1 MAGSR
6 GCFVLVGFFRFFAY
20 AEKNS
25 PPAPRIAGPSLLP
38 AEQGG
43 SVSHRANVMKL
54 APRHLLLLAALLP
67 AAPATASA
75 ADRTGAQI
83 YKELCAR
90 CHGMSGEGTKDQPK
104 VLAGDLSIEQL
115 ATVIDKTMP
124 EGEPEKCVGEDAK
137 AVAAYIHE
145 AFYYPIAQARIQPPR
160 VELSRLT
167 VRQYQNVL
175 TDLIGSF
182 RQPSRWEEPGGL
194 RGEYYKGRRT
204 RGGDRVMDRIDPVV
218 QFDFGEGSPEPEKM
232 EAHEFSIRWEG
243 SLLAPE
249 SGLYE
254 FVVKTEHATRLWVND
269 NARGEDDRPLI
280 DAWVKSGSDTEYRG
294 SIRLLGGR
302 VYPLK
307 LEFSKA
313 KQGVDDSKTQ
323 KKPPPP
329 RKASIA
335 LEWKTPSHAQEVI
348 PARCLSRRGTPE
360 VFVCETPFPPDD
372 RSIGYERG
380 SSISKAWDQ
389 ATTEGALETTSF
401 VLEHLRELAGTEILE
416 ADAGPRLREFCY
428 KLAERAFRRPLSPE
442 QRRLYVDRQFEL
454 AGEPELAMKRV
465 LLLIFKSPRFLYREV
480 GALKP
485 DAYDVASRISFGL
498 WDSAPDEEL
507 LKRAAAGELTSRE
520 QISAQVHRML
530 PDLRTRTKLMGFFLQ
545 LLKVDQAPDIA
556 KDSAAFPE
564 FSPQVASDLRTSLE
578 LTLEEVIGS
587 EKSDFREL
595 LLGESTYLNGRLAR
609 LYGTDLIED
618 SPFQKMTL
626 DDGQRAGVITHPY
639 LLSAFAYT
647 STSSPIHRGV
657 LISRSLLGRTLRP
670 PPEAVAPLA
679 PDLHPDL
686 TTRERVLLQTKDQA
700 CQTCHAMI
708 NPIGFSLEN
717 FDAIGRYREQEKDKP
732 VDASGSYL
740 TRSGETVQF
749 SGPVALAKFLA
760 SSPEVHR
767 STVERLFHYLMKQ
780 PIGAYG
786 SAVLPRLCE
795 SFTKK
800 ELNLKELTADIVI
813 EAALAPGK

>member
-1 MAGSR
+1 MNFAPR
-6 GCFVLVGFFRFFAY
+6 QFVLA
-20 AEKNS
+20 S
-25 PPAPRIAGPSLLP
+25 
-38 AEQGG
+38 
-43 SVSHRANVMKL
+43 
-54 APRHLLLLAALLP
+54 LLLLATVPFAV
-67 AAPATASA
+67 
-75 ADRTGAQI
+75 ADVRTGEQI
-83 YKELCAR
+83 YRELCAS

-115 ATVIDKTMP
+115 ASVIDKTMP
-124 EGEPEKCVGEDAK
+124 EGEPEKCDFEEAK
-137 AVAAYIHE
+137 KVAAYIHE
-145 AFYYPIAQARIQPPR
+145 AFYSPIAQARIKPAR

-167 VRQYQNVL
+167 VRQYQNAMA
-175 TDLIGSF
+175 DLIGSF
-182 RQPSRWEEPGGL
+182 RPASKWEEPGGL

-204 RGGDRVMDRIDPVV
+204 RGGDRVIDRIDPVV
-218 QFDFGEGSPEPEKM
+218 QFDFGISSPEPEKM

-249 SGLYE
+249 SGVYE
-254 FVVKTEHATRLWVND
+254 FVVKTDHATRLWVND
-269 NARGEDDRPLI
+269 NGRNEGETPLI

-313 KQGVDDSKTQ
+313 KQGVNDSKKQ
-323 KKPPPP
+323 KQPPPA

-335 LEWKTPSHAQEVI
+335 LEWKTPSHTQEVI
-348 PARCLSRRGTPE
+348 PARCLSPRGAPE
-360 VFVCETPFPPDD
+360 VFVSETPFPPDD

-389 ATTEGALETTSF
+389 ATTEGGMEVTAF
-401 VLEHLRELAGTEILE
+401 VLANLREFANARIDQS
-416 ADAGPRLREFCY
+416 DAGPQLREFSY

-442 QRRLYVDRQFEL
+442 QRYLFVDRQFEL

-480 GALKP
+480 GTPQP
-485 DAYDVASRISFGL
+485 DAFDVASRISFGL

-507 LKRAAAGELTSRE
+507 LKAAAAGQLSTRE
-520 QISAQVHRML
+520 QVSAQVHRML
-530 PDLRTRTKLMGFFLQ
+530 PDLRTRAKLSGFFLQ
-545 LLKVDQAPDIA
+545 LLKVEQPPDIA

-564 FSPQVASDLRTSLE
+564 FDPQVASDLRTSLE
-578 LTLEEVIGS
+578 LTLDDVVWSG
-587 EKSDFREL
+587 KSDFREL
-595 LLGESTYLNGRLAR
+595 LLGESVYLNGRLAK

-626 DDGQRAGVITHPY
+626 DDGKRAGVITHPY

-657 LISRSLLGRTLRP
+657 FVSRSLLGRTLRP
-670 PPEAVAPLA
+670 PPEAVAPLS
-679 PDLHPDL
+679 PDLHADL
-686 TTRERVLLQTKDQA
+686 TTRERVLLQTKAQA

-717 FDAIGRYREQEKDKP
+717 FDAIGRFRQQEKDKP

-740 TRSGETVQF
+740 TRTAETVQF
-749 SGPVALAKFLA
+749 SGPAELAKFLA
-760 SSPEVHR
+760 NSPEVH
-767 STVERLFHYLMKQ
+767 SSIVERLFHYMIKQ
-780 PIGAYG
+780 AIRAYG
-786 SAVLPRLCE
+786 PDTLPRLRD

-800 ELNLKELTADIVI
+800 EFNIQELAADIVT
-813 EAALAPGK
+813 EAAMDQ

>member
-1 MAGSR
+1 
-6 GCFVLVGFFRFFAY
+6 
-20 AEKNS
+20 
-25 PPAPRIAGPSLLP
+25 
-38 AEQGG
+38 
-43 SVSHRANVMKL
+43 MKF
-54 APRHLLLLAALLP
+54 APRHLLLAAWLVD
-67 AAPATASA
+67 AFSASA
-75 ADRTGAQI
+75 GVAQDRTGEQI
-83 YKELCAR
+83 YRELCAS

-115 ATVIDKTMP
+115 TKVIDKTMP

-137 AVAAYIHE
+137 KVAAYIHE
-145 AFYYPIAQARIQPPR
+145 AFYSPIAQARIKPAR

-167 VRQYQNVL
+167 VRQYQNVMA
-175 TDLIGSF
+175 DLIGSF

-194 RGEYYKGRRT
+194 HAEYYKGRRT
-204 RGGDRVMDRIDPVV
+204 RGGDRVIDRIDPVV
-218 QFDFGEGSPEPEKM
+218 QFDFGEGSPAPEKM
-232 EAHEFSIRWEG
+232 EPHEFSIRWEG

-254 FVVKTEHATRLWVND
+254 FVVKTEHATRLWIND
-269 NARGEDDRPLI
+269 NARSEAERPLI
-280 DAWVKSGSDTEYRG
+280 DAWVKSGNDTEYRG

-313 KQGVDDSKTQ
+313 KQGVDDSKKQ
-323 KKPPPP
+323 KQPPPA

-348 PARCLSRRGTPE
+348 PARCLSRRGAPE
-360 VFVCETPFPPDD
+360 VYVCETPFPPDD

-389 ATTEGALETTSF
+389 ATTEGAMEATSF
-401 VLEHLRELAGTEILE
+401 ILANLREFAGTRIDEP
-416 ADAGPRLREFCY
+416 DAGPRLREFCY

-442 QRRLYVDRQFEL
+442 QRRLFVDRQFEL

-480 GALKP
+480 GTPQP
-485 DAYDVASRISFGL
+485 DAFDVASRISFGL

-507 LKRAAAGELTSRE
+507 LKAAAAGQLSTRE
-520 QISAQVHRML
+520 QVSAQVHRML
-530 PDLRTRTKLMGFFLQ
+530 PDLRTRAKLNGFFLQ
-545 LLKVDQAPDIA
+545 LLKVEQPPDIA

-578 LTLEEVIGS
+578 LTLDDVVWS

-595 LLGESTYLNGRLAR
+595 LLGEPLFVNGRLAKV
-609 LYGTDLIED
+609 YGAEMLED
-618 SPFQKMTL
+618 APFQKVTL
-626 DDGQRAGVITHPY
+626 AAGNRAGIISHPY
-639 LLSAFAYT
+639 MLSAFAYT

-657 LISRSLLGRTLRP
+657 FVSRSLLGRTLRP

-679 PDLHPDL
+679 PDLHASL
-686 TTRERVLLQTKDQA
+686 TTRERVLLQTKAQT
-700 CQTCHAMI
+700 CQTCHGMI

-717 FDAIGRYREQEKDKP
+717 FDAIGRFRVQEKEKP

-740 TRSGETVQF
+740 TRTGENVQF
-749 SGPVALAKFLA
+749 SGPEELAKFLA
-760 SSPEVHR
+760 NSPEVHAAI
-767 STVERLFHYLMKQ
+767 VERLFHHLIKQ
-780 PIGAYG
+780 PIRAYG
-786 SAVLPRLCE
+786 PETLPRLRE

-800 ELNLKELTADIVI
+800 EFNMKELTADIVT
-813 EAALAPGK
+813 EAAITVQK

>member
-1 MAGSR
+1 MN
-6 GCFVLVGFFRFFAY
+6 F
-20 AEKNS
+20 
-25 PPAPRIAGPSLLP
+25 APR
-38 AEQGG
+38 
-43 SVSHRANVMKL
+43 NL
-54 APRHLLLLAALLP
+54 ALTFVLLLAIANG
-67 AAPATASA
+67 AV
-75 ADRTGAQI
+75 ADERTGEQI
-83 YKELCAR
+83 FRELCAS

-115 ATVIDKTMP
+115 TSVIDKTMP
-124 EGEPEKCVGEDAK
+124 EGEPEKCIGEDAK
-137 AVAAYIHE
+137 KVAAYIHE
-145 AFYYPIAQARIQPPR
+145 AFYSPIAQARIKPAR

-204 RGGDRVMDRIDPVV
+204 RGGDRAIDRIDPVV
-218 QFDFGEGSPEPEKM
+218 QFDFGVDSPSPEKM

-254 FVVKTEHATRLWVND
+254 FVVKTDHATRLWVND
-269 NARGEDDRPLI
+269 NGRNGGETPLI
-280 DAWVKSGSDTEYRG
+280 DAWVKSGNDTEYRG

-313 KQGVDDSKTQ
+313 KQGVNDSKKQ
-323 KKPPPP
+323 KQPPPA

-348 PARCLSRRGTPE
+348 PARCLSRRGAPE
-360 VFVCETPFPPDD
+360 VFVSETPFPPDD

-389 ATTEGALETTSF
+389 ATTEGAMEVTSF
-401 VLEHLRELAGTEILE
+401 VLENLRELSGTTIVESE
-416 ADAGPRLREFCY
+416 SGPRLREFCY
-428 KLAERAFRRPLSPE
+428 KFAERAFRRPLSAE

-465 LLLIFKSPRFLYREV
+465 LLLILKSPRFLYREV
-480 GALKP
+480 ATPQP
-485 DAYDVASRISFGL
+485 DAFDVASRVSFGL
-498 WDSAPDEEL
+498 WDSSPDEEL
-507 LKRAAAGELTSRE
+507 LKAAAAGQLTTRE

-530 PDLRTRTKLMGFFLQ
+530 PDLRTRAKLRGFFMQ
-545 LLKVDQAPDIA
+545 LLKIDQAPDIA
-556 KDSAAFPE
+556 KDSVAFPE
-564 FSPQVASDLRTSLE
+564 FDPQIASDLRTSLE
-578 LTLEEVIGS
+578 LTLDDVVNGN
-587 EKSDFREL
+587 SDFREL
-595 LLGESTYLNGRLAR
+595 LLGESIYLNGRLAK

-626 DDGQRAGVITHPY
+626 EDGKRAGVLTHPY

-657 LISRSLLGRTLRP
+657 FVSRSLLGRTLRP
-670 PPEAVAPLA
+670 PPEAVAPLS
-679 PDLHPDL
+679 PDLHAGL
-686 TTRERVLLQTKDQA
+686 TTRERVLLQTKAQA

-717 FDAIGRYREQEKDKP
+717 FDAIGRYRQQEKDKP

-740 TRSGETVQF
+740 TRTGETVQF
-749 SGPVALAKFLA
+749 SGPAELAKFLA
-760 SSPEVHR
+760 NSPEVH
-767 STVERLFHYLMKQ
+767 SSIVERMFHHMIKQ
-780 PIGAYG
+780 PIRAYG
-786 SAVLPRLCE
+786 PETLPRLRD

-800 ELNLKELTADIVI
+800 EFNIQELTVDIVT
-813 EAALAPGK
+813 EAAVKR

>member
-1 MAGSR
+1 
-6 GCFVLVGFFRFFAY
+6 
-20 AEKNS
+20 
-25 PPAPRIAGPSLLP
+25 
-38 AEQGG
+38 
-43 SVSHRANVMKL
+43 MKF
-54 APRHLLLLAALLP
+54 APRHLLLAAWLVD
-67 AAPATASA
+67 AFSASA
-75 ADRTGAQI
+75 GVAQDRTGEQI
-83 YKELCAR
+83 YRELCAS

-115 ATVIDKTMP
+115 TKVIDKTMP

-137 AVAAYIHE
+137 KVAAYIHE
-145 AFYYPIAQARIQPPR
+145 AFYSPIAQARIKPAR

-167 VRQYQNVL
+167 VRQYQNVMA
-175 TDLIGSF
+175 DLIGSF

-194 RGEYYKGRRT
+194 HAEYYKGRRT
-204 RGGDRVMDRIDPVV
+204 RGGDRVIDRIDPVV
-218 QFDFGEGSPEPEKM
+218 QFDFGEGSPAPEKM
-232 EAHEFSIRWEG
+232 EPHEFSIRWEG

-254 FVVKTEHATRLWVND
+254 FVVKTEHATRLWIND
-269 NARGEDDRPLI
+269 NARSEAERPLI
-280 DAWVKSGSDTEYRG
+280 DAWVKSGNDTEYRG

-313 KQGVDDSKTQ
+313 KQGVDDSKKQ
-323 KKPPPP
+323 KQPPPA

-348 PARCLSRRGTPE
+348 PARCLSRRGAPE
-360 VFVCETPFPPDD
+360 VYVCETPFPPDD

-389 ATTEGALETTSF
+389 ATTEGAMEATSF
-401 VLEHLRELAGTEILE
+401 ILANLREFAGTRIDEP
-416 ADAGPRLREFCY
+416 DAGPRLREFCY

-442 QRRLYVDRQFEL
+442 QRRLFVDRQFEL

-480 GALKP
+480 GTPQP
-485 DAYDVASRISFGL
+485 DAFDVASRISFGL

-507 LKRAAAGELTSRE
+507 LKAAAAGQLSTRE
-520 QISAQVHRML
+520 QVSAQVHRML
-530 PDLRTRTKLMGFFLQ
+530 PDLRTRAKLNGFFLQ
-545 LLKVDQAPDIA
+545 LLKVEQPPDIA

-578 LTLEEVIGS
+578 LTLDDVVWS

-595 LLGESTYLNGRLAR
+595 LLGEPLFVNGRLAKV
-609 LYGTDLIED
+609 YGAEMLED
-618 SPFQKMTL
+618 APFQKVTL
-626 DDGQRAGVITHPY
+626 AAGNRAGIISHPY

-657 LISRSLLGRTLRP
+657 FVSRSLLGRTLRP

-679 PDLHPDL
+679 PDLHASL
-686 TTRERVLLQTKDQA
+686 TTRERVLLQTKAQT
-700 CQTCHAMI
+700 CQTCHGMI

-717 FDAIGRYREQEKDKP
+717 FDAIGRFRVQEKEKP

-740 TRSGETVQF
+740 TRTGENVQF
-749 SGPVALAKFLA
+749 SGPEELAKFLA
-760 SSPEVHR
+760 NSPEVHAAI
-767 STVERLFHYLMKQ
+767 VERLFHHLIKQ
-780 PIGAYG
+780 PIRAYG
-786 SAVLPRLCE
+786 PETLPRLRE

-800 ELNLKELTADIVI
+800 EFNMKELTADIVT
-813 EAALAPGK
+813 EAAITVQK